1 MIMLVLGSK
10 EEVLSGE
17 DKETDK
23 KFEQWEMKEE
33 ERGKSEFISFP
44 KSGSSVSFTLVTVP
58 KEKRI

>member
-33 ERGKSEFISFP
+33 ERGEI
-44 KSGSSVSFTLVTVP
+44 
-58 KEKRI
+58 RIY